1 MMSEIVIITALASVV
16 GMVWGY
22 RKPAGYCRMSTA
34 EQQGMSNR
42 LWSGLINAVV
52 VGGLVFIVTAIL
64 LG

>member
-1 MMSEIVIITALASVV
+1 MSASVIMTV
-16 GMVWGY
+16 AALTIGFIWGY

-52 VGGLVFIVTAIL
+52 VGGLVFIITAIL